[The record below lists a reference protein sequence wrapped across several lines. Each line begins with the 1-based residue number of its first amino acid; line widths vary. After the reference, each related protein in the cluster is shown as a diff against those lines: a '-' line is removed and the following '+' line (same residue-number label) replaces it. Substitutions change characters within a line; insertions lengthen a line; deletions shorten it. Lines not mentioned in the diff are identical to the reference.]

1 MFCKKCG
8 AQLPDDAA
16 FCIKCG
22 VKVDNSTNNS
32 LSSPPP
38 EKITIAPSQ
47 AQARPPHTMKK
58 GDRKSDVPT
67 STKVFI
73 AALLGFALLGCGIAF
88 RNQSRASE
96 LPTTSTTQQK
106 SAKELAAGKQATKE
120 KTDAEKKAH
129 EEAIKP
135 PVTLSR
141 TIITPNVIGEPTLS
155 LIMKNDSQK
164 TINAFK
170 LHIYAYD
177 NYGKQVKQFGHGD
190 DHFSAISQREIEP
203 GGTTSSQYTWTL
215 HGFDNGRKFK
225 VQLYSIHF
233 SDGTEWTAEKDQDV
247 SIEGSFNP

>member
-8 AQLPDDAA
+8 AHLPDDAA
-16 FCIKCG
+16 FCMKCG
-22 VKVDNSTNNS
+22 VKVESSEESSDSSS
-32 LSSPPP
+32 LSHPAQETKIVLPPFL
-38 EKITIAPSQ
+38 A
-47 AQARPPHTMKK
+47 AKK
-58 GDRKSDVPT
+58 NDTKSEIQK
-67 STKVFI
+67 STKLLTGLIFGIIII
-73 AALLGFALLGCGIAF
+73 ACGIAF
-88 RNQSRASE
+88 RHPDPVQKTPSE
-96 LPTTSTTQQK
+96 TAVQQK
-106 SAKELAAGKQATKE
+106 SPDEIAAEKKAAKEKA
-120 KTDAEKKAH
+120 DAQKKAH

-155 LIMKNDSQK
+155 LIMKNNSQK

-177 NYGKQVKQFGHGD
+177 NYGKQVKQFGYGD
-190 DHFSAISQREIEP
+190 GVFSAISQREIEP

-233 SDGTEWTAEKDQDV
+233 TDGTEWTAENDQDV
-247 SIEGSFNP
+247 SIEGTINP